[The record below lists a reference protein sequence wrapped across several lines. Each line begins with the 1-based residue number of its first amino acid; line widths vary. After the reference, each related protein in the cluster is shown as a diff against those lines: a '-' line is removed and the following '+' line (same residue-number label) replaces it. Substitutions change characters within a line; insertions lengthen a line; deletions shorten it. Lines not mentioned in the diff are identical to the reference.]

1 MNLSAR
7 NTDVGLK
14 MALLLIVGVSAV
26 FAASRGESA
35 GRASEK
41 AASVKPVSVPTVK
54 IGADNVVKLEVA
66 STREEIEKG
75 LMYRTSLPE
84 DQGMVFLFHPARAV
98 NFWMYHTLIP
108 LDMLFVKNDKVVK
121 IFANAQPCHSENSQD
136 CPTYPPGKGLD
147 ASEVIELQAGYAEKH
162 NVKEGDSVSFE
173 LPAFAPSAKP

>member
-14 MALLLIVGVSAV
+14 VAILLIIGVSAV

-35 GRASEK
+35 GRASET
-41 AASVKPVSVPTVK
+41 PVTVPTVK
-54 IGADNVVKLEVA
+54 IGANNVVKLEVA

-108 LDMLFVKNDKVVK
+108 LDMLFVKNDKIVK
-121 IFANAQPCHSENSQD
+121 IFANAQPCHSENAQD
-136 CPTYPPGKGLD
+136 CATYPPGKGLE

-162 NVKEGDSVSFE
+162 SVKEGDTVSFQ
-173 LPAFAPSAKP
+173 LPAVVAPSAKP

>member
-14 MALLLIVGVSAV
+14 MAVLLIIGVSAM

-35 GRASEK
+35 GHVPETPA
-41 AASVKPVSVPTVK
+41 SVPTVK
-54 IGADNVVKLEVA
+54 IGADHVVKLEVA
-66 STREEIEKG
+66 STPDEIQRG
-75 LMYRTSLPE
+75 LMYRTSLAE

-98 NFWMYHTLIP
+98 NFWMFHTLIP
-108 LDMLFVKNDKVVK
+108 LDMLFVKNDKIVK

-136 CPTYPPGKGLD
+136 CATYPPGKGLEV
-147 ASEVIELQAGYAEKH
+147 SEVIEVQGGYAAKH

-173 LPAFAPSAKP
+173 LPVVVPSR

>member
-14 MALLLIVGVSAV
+14 MALLLIIGVSAV

-35 GRASEK
+35 GRVSETP
-41 AASVKPVSVPTVK
+41 ARVPTVK

-75 LMYRTSLPE
+75 LMYRTSLAE

-108 LDMLFVKNDKVVK
+108 LDMLFVKNDKIVK

-136 CPTYPPGKGLD
+136 CATYPPGKGLE
-147 ASEVIELQAGYAEKH
+147 ASEVIEVQAGYAAKH
-162 NVKEGDSVSFE
+162 NVKEGDTVSFE
-173 LPAFAPSAKP
+173 LPAVAPSSKP